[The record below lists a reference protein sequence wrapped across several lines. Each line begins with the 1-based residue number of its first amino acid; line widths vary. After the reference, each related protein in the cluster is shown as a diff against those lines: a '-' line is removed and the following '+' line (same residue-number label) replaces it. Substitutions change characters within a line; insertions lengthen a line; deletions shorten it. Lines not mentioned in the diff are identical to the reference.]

1 VALRLRRYGVTRVR
15 PLEGGLR
22 SWTGRHY
29 PTEKLQP
36 SLKDGDAAGTTTKN
50 ALSIDT

>member
-1 VALRLRRYGVTRVR
+1 MALRLRRYGVTRVR

-22 SWTGRHY
+22 SWTDRHY
-29 PTEKLQP
+29 PTEKLEP
-36 SLKDGDAAGTTTKN
+36 SLKGADAAGTTTKN